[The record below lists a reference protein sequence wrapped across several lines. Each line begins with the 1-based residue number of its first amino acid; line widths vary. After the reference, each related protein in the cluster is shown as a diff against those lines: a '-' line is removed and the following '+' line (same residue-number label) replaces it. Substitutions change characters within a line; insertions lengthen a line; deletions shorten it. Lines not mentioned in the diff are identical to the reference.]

1 MPEPTYDSLGREI
14 EVPFDE
20 WGEVRRPGLPDPD
33 PDPDPAPADDGDART
48 VYTD

>member
-1 MPEPTYDSLGREI
+1 MPAPLYDSLGREI

-20 WGEVRRPGLPDPD
+20 WGEVRHPGLPDP
-33 PDPDPAPADDGDART
+33 APPDDGDALP